1 MKKIKIL
8 LIILF
13 LAFFNIINASSIDIN
28 YSGAFGG
35 YTSSDRC
42 GGNYCATD
50 LQGAGVRITLLD
62 FNGASTGKVADFWPA
77 EVYEYVAN
85 NKTFNSN
92 DRWSNYKKSCDAYYT
107 VDIKSQN
114 PTNIDIGLPK
124 DINDSN
130 AASEYKDFVDNL
142 SSSIIE
148 KILNKLG
155 TNLTDSIQKN
165 QILKIEPI
173 YIIREFLVY
182 DEYLYKTEKK
192 GVCNHYSGTSYD
204 IIYSFGEKYNIY
216 SGAWTDKGL
225 GKSYREGGNGNRY
238 FVDGKKGIINGNWN
252 VIRNYVV
259 SMYLNSNIASAS
271 ISKYEGDLSKL
282 NAAEGTLW
290 GPKNKNDTL
299 LKIYSNNYE
308 NNKLN
313 LGVGYVNIADF
324 QSKTYSLT
332 VNKVDDSGNPVEGVT
347 ITVGGVSKIT
357 NEKGIAVFSSL
368 ASGDDYI
375 VKEEL
380 DTDTFYHSGA
390 SCKYTSNDAN
400 CAKNGNS
407 KVSWKVHI
415 FSFNQEIT
423 ITNKRKKS
431 QTIKIQKFVNG
442 SKAETGSFNFK
453 MYVGSCTGPRVNN
466 GLSCKT
472 NNGECSIT
480 YKLPENSSKVT
491 YCVEEDP
498 KTGYDFA
505 PLDNA
510 HIINNRYMQE
520 ITLTGNTTGTLNFY
534 NEKTCVSEFNS
545 LANKNSMASRIELY
559 NKYKDKNGS
568 QLNQLLNLTNKDATS
583 ACQYKKPTYTP
594 QITCFNFKYPSN
606 SEFNANNL
614 SNYNE
619 KFFSNDGYINFCL
632 TTTNIYTE
640 KKLPSDKIKVK
651 AGMIVFDDKLQLKVV
666 KTCYKYQYDNAS
678 STSNSGFNYTLNDV
692 WINKYRTSF
701 TENII
706 NNVRINKLITDY
718 EYINE
723 DKINY
728 LKDIPNGSKSIPT
741 GDEDTNLITSESK
754 VDGKITY
761 EYTYKYE
768 YTPISLLYGSGK
780 NIASKGKYSNNFNV
794 PGIISTFSESGS
806 QIIKFG
812 VKYKDYTDNKEI
824 YINTEDDDDNCKYTV
839 DQAIITGSNLL
850 NLQFEQVNLKN
861 PFIEKNNNPTTGNV
875 TIRKVGSNWRSI
887 DINSFDLNGDG
898 VRNEIDEAIKKYVN
912 DFIKNPKASENGDNY
927 LVKYVMNGRPNSY
940 SKDKPKYVITLT
952 PSDIKA
958 IRNYNDSND
967 YQDYE
972 KVYCTD
978 SNNVLCSTD
987 FIDNLKTTDPK
998 VCVGDTCEKLSSGI
1012 NFKREVTGGSDV
1024 KDASYIKFSL
1034 SNSDY
1039 GKIKGDMNIVV
1050 KKGDKVEFPELNIK
1064 EGYGLLG
1071 WITKNTNNRFNYN
1084 NYIDISNVTATLGT
1098 QEYMAVLAKEHKI
1111 YREADGNNSYVCT
1124 VLSRKSMQE
1133 SGCPRL
1139 ADPSNASGFEG
1150 WKYNNRVID
1159 NYYTRK
1165 FITDNDDFIITFTPS
1180 YTQIKIYESIDV
1192 VMNNTK
1198 IRYSKRGVDIV
1209 SKIDKIIGTYSM
1221 NGKIISEPINK
1232 NQCEYDG
1239 DVHSTRLGKNT
1250 FRARCKRIYS
1260 KYIDYEIVKVPLD
1273 YIDTNKNAL
1282 GAGIFTIYTNSN
1294 YENEISEAYI
1304 KDSENNTHKFERT
1317 HLGLRIDLKEFVPG
1331 KYPVGDYWFD
1341 LVFKGKNEDL
1351 ITCKFKVTKTKLGLI
1366 PKRDVIICPE
1376 YQ

>member
-1 MKKIKIL
+1 MKKKIVVFFTVFISMFIKIQL
-8 LIILF
+8 ITADVDFTKYGEIGSTTPYSQGSGNHNGFQGFRITVCETIPEFKCIYRKDIHNGGYIYIADRCNSNSIILY
-13 LAFFNIINASSIDIN
+13 SSDG
-28 YSGAFGG
+28 YSKLEYYKKG
-35 YTSSDRC
+35 YTRVNLSTKKHE
-42 GGNYCATD
+42 CATKKYSLLAD
-50 LQGAGVRITLLD
+50 PKEPLPPCLKNYLDKGCNISEVFTYTKNGKLYATDFFKNVLMESGYTCLSNGEGCKAGQIITVEPMFALVVSGVEYFGTGFEMATV
-62 FNGASTGKVADFWPA
+62 FNLASTKYGGLNFHSG
-77 EVYEYVAN
+77 
-85 NKTFNSN
+85 TFNAT
-92 DRWSNYKKSCDAYYT
+92 Y
-107 VDIKSQN
+107 
-114 PTNIDIGLPK
+114 
-124 DINDSN
+124 
-130 AASEYKDFVDNL
+130 
-142 SSSIIE
+142 
-148 KILNKLG
+148 
-155 TNLTDSIQKN
+155 
-165 QILKIEPI
+165 
-173 YIIREFLVY
+173 
-182 DEYLYKTEKK
+182 
-192 GVCNHYSGTSYD
+192 
-204 IIYSFGEKYNIY
+204 
-216 SGAWTDKGL
+216 
-225 GKSYREGGNGNRY
+225 
-238 FVDGKKGIINGNWN
+238 
-252 VIRNYVV
+252 
-259 SMYLNSNIASAS
+259 SMYLTQAYDDVLSVGNKSNIGKKPENVA
-271 ISKYEGDLSKL
+271 
-282 NAAEGTLW
+282 
-290 GPKNKNDTL
+290 
-299 LKIYSNNYE
+299 YSNFA
-308 NNKLN
+308 
-313 LGVGYVNIADF
+313 GYLTGKTGNGINIYKVSDIDHPEKTP
-324 QSKTYSLT
+324 QTYSLT
-332 VNKVDDSGNPVEGVT
+332 VKKVDDSGNPVEGVT
-347 ITVGGVSKIT
+347 ITVGGVSKKT

-368 ASGDDYI
+368 ASGDYI

-390 SCKYTSNDAN
+390 SCKYTSNDAD
-400 CAKNGNS
+400 CAKNENS
-407 KVSWKVHI
+407 KVSWNVHI
-415 FSFNQEIT
+415 FSFDQEIT
-423 ITNKRKKS
+423 IINKRKKS

-453 MYVGSCTGPRVNN
+453 MYIGSCTGPRVNN

-480 YKLPENSSKVT
+480 YELSELSKVT

-498 KTGYDFA
+498 KIGYDFA

-545 LANKNSMASRIELY
+545 LADKNSMASRIELY

-568 QLNQLLNLTNKDATS
+568 NLNQLLNLNITDAGS
-583 ACQYKKPTYTP
+583 ACKFKEPKYSGK
-594 QITCFNFKYPSN
+594 ISCFDFSYPYVNFDDNFNERNVSN
-606 SEFNANNL
+606 FNEI
-614 SNYNE
+614 YIDNE
-619 KFFSNDGYINFCL
+619 GGLINFCL
-632 TTTNIYTE
+632 TNISI
-640 KKLPSDKIKVK
+640 KSDTVLNNRVVT
-651 AGMIVFDDKLQLKVV
+651 AGQ
-666 KTCYKYQYDNAS
+666 
-678 STSNSGFNYTLNDV
+678 
-692 WINKYRTSF
+692 
-701 TENII
+701 
-706 NNVRINKLITDY
+706 RIF
-718 EYINE
+718 
-723 DKINY
+723 
-728 LKDIPNGSKSIPT
+728 
-741 GDEDTNLITSESK
+741 
-754 VDGKITY
+754 DGKINLNMIKKCY
-761 EYTYKYE
+761 QYN
-768 YTPISLLYGSGK
+768 GK
-780 NIASKGKYSNNFNV
+780 NIQGKSQAYTLPTVSIYEDKYNYIVKPDNSYIVNPDTSPAFQKIEPIVIKCSGVPCGYQYEKKYTYQYIPLNFSFGFGNKLDISSSDTSTSKYIKTMNGVTRYYYRNIGNTSGFFSKFMDSGEKSLIFNV
-794 PGIISTFSESGS
+794 NLNLNGNGDIFRSNDES
-806 QIIKFG
+806 
-812 VKYKDYTDNKEI
+812 
-824 YINTEDDDDNCKYTV
+824 CKYRVKQELVSET
-839 DQAIITGSNLL
+839 L

-861 PFIEKNNNPTTGNV
+861 PFIEKNTNPITDNV
-875 TIRKVGSNWRSI
+875 TVRKVGSNWRSI

-912 DFIKNPKASENGDNY
+912 DFIKNPEASENGDNY

-1024 KDASYIKFSL
+1024 KDTSYIKFSL

-1039 GKIKGDMNIVV
+1039 GKIEGDTNIVV
-1050 KKGDKVEFPELNIK
+1050 KKGDKIEFPELNIK

-1071 WITKNTNNRFNYN
+1071 WITKNANNRFNYN

-1098 QEYMAVLAKEHKI
+1098 QEYMAVLAKEHRI

-1139 ADPSNASGFEG
+1139 VDPSNVSGFEG

-1180 YTQIKIYESIDV
+1180 YTQIKIYKSIEVIMD
-1192 VMNNTK
+1192 NTK
-1198 IRYSKRGVDIV
+1198 IRYSNRGVDIV

-1221 NGKIISEPINK
+1221 NGKIFSEPINK

-1239 DVHSTRLGKNT
+1239 DVRSTRLGKNT
-1250 FRARCKRIYS
+1250 FRARCKKKYS

-1273 YIDTNKNAL
+1273 YIDTNSHGEDKNAL

-1304 KDSENNTHKFERT
+1304 KDSENNTYNFKRT
-1317 HLGLRIDLKEFVPG
+1317 HLGLRIDLKEFVPA

-1351 ITCKFKVTKTKLGLI
+1351 ITCKFKVIKTKLGLI

-1376 YQ
+1376 YK

>member
-1 MKKIKIL
+1 MKKKIVVFLLFLFCFLYQIVEIKADNEALGRLGPTSGGSYTSGGHNGIVGFRIVVQGKKRANFITYNYYNRSEDYLNNMIISNVSYSKYEYLSKYKEISFNPGRTFNADGFITINLNLGNYLLDPKNLSDYLVKTNDNGTWTAKSLFKELLKKMGYNCLDTWSNTCSDDDLISIEPMFSYCISNCAGIHPENERYVTAYESTLLYKAELLEGVYSLTRNSAYSFTMIKEKPPLKVANPNSNVTGKIMDDLSGVSGNGIAMYRIGDNPDRPEPKKGYLEIIKTDEAGGNLEGAEFGIFKGFGCEGNSPKYNAGKFNLEAGNYSVKEITAPPGYELSNSCQNVTVTAGETTPVTFKNYHKKISLTIKKHGNNNENLNAEFSIYKYGCKKIL
-8 LIILF
+8 NSNLEKTINVPNNGSVTVELDTEGYYCIVETRF
-13 LAFFNIINASSIDIN
+13 LKG
-28 YSGAFGG
+28 YS
-35 YTSSDRC
+35 
-42 GGNYCATD
+42 
-50 LQGAGVRITLLD
+50 
-62 FNGASTGKVADFWPA
+62 
-77 EVYEYVAN
+77 VAN
-85 NKTFNSN
+85 NEIS
-92 DRWSNYKKSCDAYYT
+92 AYCW
-107 VDIKSQN
+107 D
-114 PTNIDIGLPK
+114 
-124 DINDSN
+124 
-130 AASEYKDFVDNL
+130 DNG
-142 SSSIIE
+142 
-148 KILNKLG
+148 N
-155 TNLTDSIQKN
+155 
-165 QILKIEPI
+165 
-173 YIIREFLVY
+173 
-182 DEYLYKTEKK
+182 
-192 GVCNHYSGTSYD
+192 GVCDEGEYRKSTSRPL
-204 IIYSFGEKYNIY
+204 KY
-216 SGAWTDKGL
+216 GD
-225 GKSYREGGNGNRY
+225 SY
-238 FVDGKKGIINGNWN
+238 
-252 VIRNYVV
+252 
-259 SMYLNSNIASAS
+259 
-271 ISKYEGDLSKL
+271 
-282 NAAEGTLW
+282 TL
-290 GPKNKNDTL
+290 
-299 LKIYSNNYE
+299 E
-308 NNKLN
+308 
-313 LGVGYVNIADF
+313 
-324 QSKTYSLT
+324 
-332 VNKVDDSGNPVEGVT
+332 
-347 ITVGGVSKIT
+347 
-357 NEKGIAVFSSL
+357 
-368 ASGDDYI
+368 
-375 VKEEL
+375 
-380 DTDTFYHSGA
+380 
-390 SCKYTSNDAN
+390 
-400 CAKNGNS
+400 
-407 KVSWKVHI
+407 
-415 FSFNQEIT
+415 
-423 ITNKRKKS
+423 
-431 QTIKIQKFVNG
+431 
-442 SKAETGSFNFK
+442 
-453 MYVGSCTGPRVNN
+453 
-466 GLSCKT
+466 
-472 NNGECSIT
+472 
-480 YKLPENSSKVT
+480 
-491 YCVEEDP
+491 
-498 KTGYDFA
+498 
-505 PLDNA
+505 
-510 HIINNRYMQE
+510 
-520 ITLTGNTTGTLNFY
+520 FY

-545 LANKNSMASRIELY
+545 LANKNSMASRIKLY
-559 NKYKDKNGS
+559 DKYKAQRFNY
-568 QLNQLLNLTNKDATS
+568 NQLLNLNITDAGS
-583 ACQYKKPTYTP
+583 ACKFKEPKYSGK
-594 QITCFNFKYPSN
+594 ISCFDFSYPYVNFDDNFNERNVSN
-606 SEFNANNL
+606 FNEI
-614 SNYNE
+614 YIDNE
-619 KFFSNDGYINFCL
+619 NGLIDFCL
-632 TTTNIYTE
+632 TNISI
-640 KKLPSDKIKVK
+640 KSDTVLNNRVVT
-651 AGMIVFDDKLQLKVV
+651 AGQ
-666 KTCYKYQYDNAS
+666 
-678 STSNSGFNYTLNDV
+678 
-692 WINKYRTSF
+692 
-701 TENII
+701 
-706 NNVRINKLITDY
+706 RIF
-718 EYINE
+718 
-723 DKINY
+723 
-728 LKDIPNGSKSIPT
+728 
-741 GDEDTNLITSESK
+741 
-754 VDGKITY
+754 DGKINLNMIKKCYQYKYNSKNIQGISQAYTLPTVSIY
-761 EYTYKYE
+761 EDKYNYIVKPDNSYIVNPDTSPAFQNIKPIGINCSGVPCGYQYEKKYTYQYIPLNFSFGFGNIFDISPSDTSKYIKTMNGVTRYYYRNIGNTSGFFSKFMDSGE
-768 YTPISLLYGSGK
+768 KSL
-780 NIASKGKYSNNFNV
+780 IFNV
-794 PGIISTFSESGS
+794 NLNLNGNGDIFRSNDEG
-806 QIIKFG
+806 
-812 VKYKDYTDNKEI
+812 
-824 YINTEDDDDNCKYTV
+824 CKYRVKQGLVSET
-839 DQAIITGSNLL
+839 L

-1039 GKIKGDMNIVV
+1039 GKIEGDMNIVV
-1050 KKGDKVEFPELNIK
+1050 KKGDKIEFPELNIK

-1071 WITKNTNNRFNYN
+1071 WITKNENNRFNYN

-1111 YREADGNNSYVCT
+1111 YRETDGNNSYVCT

-1180 YTQIKIYESIDV
+1180 YTQIKIYESIEV

-1221 NGKIISEPINK
+1221 NGKIFSEPINK

-1239 DVHSTRLGKNT
+1239 DVHSTRLGKNA

-1260 KYIDYEIVKVPLD
+1260 KYIDYEIVKIPLD
-1273 YIDTNKNAL
+1273 YIETNKNAL

>member
-1 MKKIKIL
+1 MKKKIVIFVFMLFLGINSCLAKLTFKSEVTGGGSYGSNACGNSSSCARMLIYRGLKITIVDENYTLDAKYAPLYIWDVPNKIQTVDGKNYYDYENSPDEGYALEVSRKEGTYNNRTTTTDPNNSFYDSYSCTKFIYTKPEQLSINFGARQISSKDYWRSIIFEKEKKGNLTINNVYDSKKIEELAKNGGTIIKIL
-8 LIILF
+8 
-13 LAFFNIINASSIDIN
+13 SSYFSLCNED
-28 YSGAFGG
+28 
-35 YTSSDRC
+35 
-42 GGNYCATD
+42 
-50 LQGAGVRITLLD
+50 
-62 FNGASTGKVADFWPA
+62 
-77 EVYEYVAN
+77 
-85 NKTFNSN
+85 
-92 DRWSNYKKSCDAYYT
+92 SCDALKNKKMKIEIANVYLIKKGTVCYYFPGTPSDLYYYSKYSENNFDVLKPWIYEYSDTWNVIANRLLNPVKDSSVLDKYSNNRAGAINDYYT
-107 VDIKSQN
+107 
-114 PTNIDIGLPK
+114 TG
-124 DINDSN
+124 
-130 AASEYKDFVDNL
+130 NL
-142 SSSIIE
+142 SST
-148 KILNKLG
+148 G
-155 TNLTDSIQKN
+155 
-165 QILKIEPI
+165 
-173 YIIREFLVY
+173 
-182 DEYLYKTEKK
+182 
-192 GVCNHYSGTSYD
+192 
-204 IIYSFGEKYNIY
+204 
-216 SGAWTDKGL
+216 
-225 GKSYREGGNGNRY
+225 
-238 FVDGKKGIINGNWN
+238 
-252 VIRNYVV
+252 
-259 SMYLNSNIASAS
+259 
-271 ISKYEGDLSKL
+271 
-282 NAAEGTLW
+282 
-290 GPKNKNDTL
+290 
-299 LKIYSNNYE
+299 
-308 NNKLN
+308 
-313 LGVGYVNIADF
+313 LGVGYIEIKNYITQGKLKIIKVNGNDN
-324 QSKTYSLT
+324 
-332 VNKVDDSGNPVEGVT
+332 NK
-347 ITVGGVSKIT
+347 IGGAEFAIYK
-357 NEKGIAVFSSL
+357 
-368 ASGDDYI
+368 
-375 VKEEL
+375 
-380 DTDTFYHSGA
+380 DTCTGSPIK
-390 SCKYTSNDAN
+390 KYTTAD
-400 CAKNGNS
+400 NG
-407 KVSWKVHI
+407 
-415 FSFNQEIT
+415 EIT
-423 ITNKRKKS
+423 IGNLESGTYCIKETQAPYGYKMGNSEKIVNITAGETNSVEFKNFKYPVLKIYKYKAGTKKALSGAEFTVYEGNCENKGARIGRDSTNEDGFLQFMLNKR
-431 QTIKIQKFVNG
+431 G
-442 SKAETGSFNFK
+442 A
-453 MYVGSCTGPRVNN
+453 
-466 GLSCKT
+466 
-472 NNGECSIT
+472 
-480 YKLPENSSKVT
+480 
-491 YCVEEDP
+491 YCVEE
-498 KTGYDFA
+498 TQA
-505 PLDNA
+505 PNNY
-510 HIINNRYMQE
+510 INSNSSKNVYLKFGDD
-520 ITLTGNTTGTLNFY
+520 ITLEFE
-534 NEKTCVSEFNS
+534 NELDCKGEFEEAKVNGEVS
-545 LANKNSMASRIELY
+545 MQDRIKIFWG
-559 NKYKDKNGS
+559 KYSIDGKGRRY
-568 QLNQLLNLTNKDATS
+568 NQLLNLTNKDATS

-619 KFFSNDGYINFCL
+619 QFFSNGYINFCL

-666 KTCYKYQYDNAS
+666 KTCYKYQYDNAYS
-678 STSNSGFNYTLNDV
+678 ASNSGFNYTLNDV

-741 GDEDTNLITSESK
+741 NDKDTNLKTSE

-812 VKYKDYTDNKEI
+812 VKYKDYTDNKDI
-824 YINTEDDDDNCKYTV
+824 YINTEDDDANCKYTV

-861 PFIEKNNNPTTGNV
+861 PFIEKNNNPITDNV

-898 VRNEIDEAIKKYVN
+898 VRNEIDEAIKKYAIDV
-912 DFIKNPKASENGDNY
+912 IKNYEASENGDNY

-1039 GKIKGDMNIVV
+1039 GKIEGDMNIVV
-1050 KKGDKVEFPELNIK
+1050 KKGDKIEFPELNIK

-1071 WITKNTNNRFNYN
+1071 WITKNENNRFNYN

-1111 YREADGNNSYVCT
+1111 YRETDGNNSYVCT

-1180 YTQIKIYESIDV
+1180 YTQIKIYESIEV

-1221 NGKIISEPINK
+1221 NGKIFSEPINK

-1239 DVHSTRLGKNT
+1239 DVHSTRLGKNA

-1260 KYIDYEIVKVPLD
+1260 KYIDYEIVKIPLD
-1273 YIDTNKNAL
+1273 YIETNKNAL

>member
-1 MKKIKIL
+1 MKKKIVVFFTVF
-8 LIILF
+8 ILF
-13 LAFFNIINASSIDIN
+13 LISNSEIKADNEALGRLGPTSGGSYMSGGHNKIVGFRIVVQGKKRANFITYNGFGRSIDYLNKMRISN
-28 YSGAFGG
+28 VSYSKYEYLSEGKEISFNPGRTFNADG
-35 YTSSDRC
+35 TIIIDLDL
-42 GGNYCATD
+42 GNYLSDPKNLSDYLVETNDNGNWTAKSLFKKLLRKMGYNCLDTWSNTCSDDDLISIEPMFSYCISTCAGKYPENERYVT
-50 LQGAGVRITLLD
+50 AYESTLLYKAELLEGVYSLTRNSAYS
-62 FNGASTGKVADFWPA
+62 FTMIKEKPPLKVADPDSSVTGTIMSDLSESSGNGIAMYRIGETNHPKPQKGYLKIIKTDEAGGNLEGA
-77 EVYEYVAN
+77 EFGIFKGFGCEGNSPKYNVGKFNLEAGNYSVKEITAPPGYELSNSCQNVIVTAGETTPVTFKNYHKKISLTIKKHGNNNENLNAEFSIYKYGCKKILNSNLEKTINVPNNGSVTVELDTEGYYCIVETRFLKGYSVAN
-85 NKTFNSN
+85 NEVS
-92 DRWSNYKKSCDAYYT
+92 AYCW
-107 VDIKSQN
+107 D
-114 PTNIDIGLPK
+114 
-124 DINDSN
+124 
-130 AASEYKDFVDNL
+130 DNG
-142 SSSIIE
+142 
-148 KILNKLG
+148 N
-155 TNLTDSIQKN
+155 
-165 QILKIEPI
+165 
-173 YIIREFLVY
+173 
-182 DEYLYKTEKK
+182 
-192 GVCNHYSGTSYD
+192 GVCDEGEYRKSTSRPL
-204 IIYSFGEKYNIY
+204 KY
-216 SGAWTDKGL
+216 GD
-225 GKSYREGGNGNRY
+225 SY
-238 FVDGKKGIINGNWN
+238 
-252 VIRNYVV
+252 
-259 SMYLNSNIASAS
+259 
-271 ISKYEGDLSKL
+271 
-282 NAAEGTLW
+282 TL
-290 GPKNKNDTL
+290 
-299 LKIYSNNYE
+299 E
-308 NNKLN
+308 
-313 LGVGYVNIADF
+313 
-324 QSKTYSLT
+324 
-332 VNKVDDSGNPVEGVT
+332 
-347 ITVGGVSKIT
+347 
-357 NEKGIAVFSSL
+357 
-368 ASGDDYI
+368 
-375 VKEEL
+375 
-380 DTDTFYHSGA
+380 
-390 SCKYTSNDAN
+390 
-400 CAKNGNS
+400 
-407 KVSWKVHI
+407 
-415 FSFNQEIT
+415 
-423 ITNKRKKS
+423 
-431 QTIKIQKFVNG
+431 
-442 SKAETGSFNFK
+442 
-453 MYVGSCTGPRVNN
+453 
-466 GLSCKT
+466 
-472 NNGECSIT
+472 
-480 YKLPENSSKVT
+480 
-491 YCVEEDP
+491 
-498 KTGYDFA
+498 
-505 PLDNA
+505 
-510 HIINNRYMQE
+510 
-520 ITLTGNTTGTLNFY
+520 FY
-534 NEKTCVSEFNS
+534 NEKTCISEFNS
-545 LANKNSMASRIELY
+545 LADKNSMASRIELY
-559 NKYKDKNGS
+559 NKYKDKNGFN
-568 QLNQLLNLTNKDATS
+568 LNQLLNLNITDAGS
-583 ACQYKKPTYTP
+583 ACKFKEPKYSGK
-594 QITCFNFKYPSN
+594 ISCFDFSYPYVNFDDNFNERNVSN
-606 SEFNANNL
+606 FNEI
-614 SNYNE
+614 YIDNE
-619 KFFSNDGYINFCL
+619 NGLINFCL
-632 TTTNIYTE
+632 TNISI
-640 KKLPSDKIKVK
+640 KSDTVLNNRVVT
-651 AGMIVFDDKLQLKVV
+651 AGQ
-666 KTCYKYQYDNAS
+666 
-678 STSNSGFNYTLNDV
+678 
-692 WINKYRTSF
+692 
-701 TENII
+701 
-706 NNVRINKLITDY
+706 RIF
-718 EYINE
+718 
-723 DKINY
+723 
-728 LKDIPNGSKSIPT
+728 
-741 GDEDTNLITSESK
+741 
-754 VDGKITY
+754 DGKINLNMIKKCY
-761 EYTYKYE
+761 QYN
-768 YTPISLLYGSGK
+768 GK
-780 NIASKGKYSNNFNV
+780 NIQGKSQAYTLPTVSIYEDKYNYIVKPDNSYIVNPDTSPAFQNIKPIGINCSGVPCGYQYEKKYTYQYIPLNSSFGFGNIFDISPSDTSKYIKTMNGVTRYYYRNIGNTSGFFSKFMDSGEKSLIFNV
-794 PGIISTFSESGS
+794 NLNLNGNGDIFRSNDES
-806 QIIKFG
+806 
-812 VKYKDYTDNKEI
+812 
-824 YINTEDDDDNCKYTV
+824 CKYRVKQELVSET
-839 DQAIITGSNLL
+839 L

-1039 GKIKGDMNIVV
+1039 GKIEGDMNIVV
-1050 KKGDKVEFPELNIK
+1050 KKGDKIEFPELNIK

-1071 WITKNTNNRFNYN
+1071 WITKNENNRFNYN

-1111 YREADGNNSYVCT
+1111 YRETDGNNSYVCT

>member
-1 MKKIKIL
+1 MKKIFMIIGISTIIICMVMINVSNVNSVTTSDTFEGIGSSGGSLTSNPCGESRTCMNLLPYFGIKVTIVKKNNNSLKSITKPIYVWNNVNESNELNYAIKFIVENKYVSDDPGIAQYLYKECYNAKIVD
-8 LIILF
+8 
-13 LAFFNIINASSIDIN
+13 SI
-28 YSGAFGG
+28 
-35 YTSSDRC
+35 
-42 GGNYCATD
+42 
-50 LQGAGVRITLLD
+50 
-62 FNGASTGKVADFWPA
+62 KV
-77 EVYEYVAN
+77 
-85 NKTFNSN
+85 
-92 DRWSNYKKSCDAYYT
+92 SNYIKKHS
-107 VDIKSQN
+107 I
-114 PTNIDIGLPK
+114 
-124 DINDSN
+124 
-130 AASEYKDFVDNL
+130 
-142 SSSIIE
+142 SSSGPNYNIFNYNDTNSDDEKARNVSSWDEMKSKLLNGNSHLQSLLKIIAE
-148 KILNKLG
+148 NKLFNDG
-155 TNLTDSIQKN
+155 YSLDSVEGMLI
-165 QILKIEPI
+165 KIEPI
-173 YIIREFLVY
+173 NVFQEKNGESCLFYVGSMGDIHSGYTGSDSVLNDFFSPKVGYWRVYHNRIISYYVTNSDFNSIGYNGITGYEGETGIEDNYSKAVETYNNNGYAKTGLGVAYIKISSQYIPGKLQIKKIDGINNPIANVHF
-182 DEYLYKTEKK
+182 DLYK
-192 GVCNHYSGTSYD
+192 
-204 IIYSFGEKYNIY
+204 
-216 SGAWTDKGL
+216 GL
-225 GKSYREGGNGNRY
+225 CT
-238 FVDGKKGIINGNWN
+238 DGKLIKQDIVTSGEGLATVENLESGKYCIKETQAPYGYKKSDLEKIVYITAGET
-252 VIRNYVV
+252 
-259 SMYLNSNIASAS
+259 NSVEFKNF
-271 ISKYEGDLSKL
+271 KYP
-282 NAAEGTLW
+282 A
-290 GPKNKNDTL
+290 
-299 LKIYSNNYE
+299 LKIYKYKAGTKKALSGAEFTVYAGNCE
-308 NNKLN
+308 NK
-313 LGVGYVNIADF
+313 GARIDRG
-324 QSKTYSLT
+324 S
-332 VNKVDDSGNPVEGVT
+332 
-347 ITVGGVSKIT
+347 T
-357 NEKGIAVFSSL
+357 NEDGFL
-368 ASGDDYI
+368 QFM
-375 VKEEL
+375 L
-380 DTDTFYHSGA
+380 
-390 SCKYTSNDAN
+390 
-400 CAKNGNS
+400 
-407 KVSWKVHI
+407 
-415 FSFNQEIT
+415 
-423 ITNKRKKS
+423 NKR
-431 QTIKIQKFVNG
+431 G
-442 SKAETGSFNFK
+442 A
-453 MYVGSCTGPRVNN
+453 
-466 GLSCKT
+466 
-472 NNGECSIT
+472 
-480 YKLPENSSKVT
+480 
-491 YCVEEDP
+491 YCVEE
-498 KTGYDFA
+498 TQA
-505 PLDNA
+505 PNNY
-510 HIINNRYMQE
+510 INSNSSKNVYLKFGDD
-520 ITLTGNTTGTLNFY
+520 ITLEFE
-534 NEKTCVSEFNS
+534 NELDCKGEFEQAKVNGEVS
-545 LANKNSMASRIELY
+545 MQDRIKIFWG
-559 NKYKDKNGS
+559 KYSIDGKGRRY
-568 QLNQLLNLTNKDATS
+568 NQLLNLTNKDATS

-619 KFFSNDGYINFCL
+619 QFFSNDGYINFCL

-666 KTCYKYQYDNAS
+666 KTCYKYQYDSAS
-678 STSNSGFNYTLNDV
+678 SASNSGFNYTLNDV

-728 LKDIPNGSKSIPT
+728 LKDIPNGSKSISDK
-741 GDEDTNLITSESK
+741 DENNNLIKSED
-754 VDGKITY
+754 DGKITY

-812 VKYKDYTDNKEI
+812 VKYKDYTDNKDI

-912 DFIKNPKASENGDNY
+912 DFIKNPLASENGDNY

-1039 GKIKGDMNIVV
+1039 GKIEGDMNIVV
-1050 KKGDKVEFPELNIK
+1050 KKGDKIEFPELNIK

-1071 WITKNTNNRFNYN
+1071 WITKNENNRFNYN

-1111 YREADGNNSYVCT
+1111 YRETDGNNSYVCT

-1180 YTQIKIYESIDV
+1180 YTQIKIYESIEV

-1221 NGKIISEPINK
+1221 NGKIFSEPINK

-1239 DVHSTRLGKNT
+1239 DVHSTRLGKNA